1 MKTIFDKTT
10 RDEVI
15 GRISSLDENSTPQW
29 GKMNVYQMLKHCT
42 LAEAMYLGHTQH
54 KRAFIGRIF
63 GKLALKSM
71 LKDESPM
78 GRNAPTSAAFK
89 VKEITGDIAA
99 QKDQWVT
106 LINKYDHFSKPE
118 FEHWFFGKMTKEQ
131 VGQLVYKHIDH
142 HLRQFNS

>member
-78 GRNAPTSAAFK
+78 ARNAPTSPEFK
-89 VKEITGDIAA
+89 VKESAGDISAEKNNWIA
-99 QKDQWVT
+99 
-106 LINKYDHFSKPE
+106 LIEEYGHFSNTGL
-118 FEHWFFGKMTKEQ
+118 EHWFFGKMTDEQ
-131 VGQLVYKHIDH
+131 VGQFVYKHTDH
-142 HLRQFNS
+142 HLRQFGV